1 MKPEITKKMYLL
13 AKEVIKE
20 YESVNIKPIKKPV
33 QNKLELQFT
42 FTNVLKKDVFD
53 QWLNYRIE
61 IKRPIKART
70 TLIRLADK
78 FEKESLEKCKFVV
91 SASISNQYQGLF
103 WDNYK
108 EQNSKT
114 ELSASDKLKQ
124 SLGL

>member
-13 AKEVIKE
+13 AKEVVKE
-20 YESVNIKPIKKPV
+20 YESLNIKEIKKPI

-42 FTNVLKKDVFD
+42 FSDISKKEVFD
-53 QWLNYRIE
+53 QWLNYRKE
-61 IKRPIKART
+61 IKRPIKAKS

-91 SASISNQYQGLF
+91 SSSISNQYQGLF

-108 EQNSKT
+108 QQVSKN
-114 ELSASDKLKQ
+114 ELSATDKLKQ